1 MSNATE
7 EHSHYGARI
16 YLFVFGL
23 LVGISGLVLDGIN
36 CGLVNQRVFGCNNIG
51 EQLFGEAASQVISQI
66 GTIMMFV
73 GVIMFVVSFMIPS
86 KAS

>member
-23 LVGISGLVLDGIN
+23 LVGIAGLVLDGIN

-66 GTIMMFV
+66 GTI
-73 GVIMFVVSFMIPS
+73 IMFVVSFMIPS